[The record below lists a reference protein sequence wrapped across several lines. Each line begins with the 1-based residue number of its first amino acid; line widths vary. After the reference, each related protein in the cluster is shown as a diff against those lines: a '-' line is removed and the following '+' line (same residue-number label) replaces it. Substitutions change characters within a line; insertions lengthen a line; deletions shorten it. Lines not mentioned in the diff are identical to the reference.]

1 MLSSGV
7 VPAFHFALRHRYL
20 RGAIRRCAR
29 DGVGPSTGKGP
40 QANGTGAHRRAE
52 SVQLIARDACSPKPN
67 EQLSPGRH
75 VTMAIES
82 VGTRGQS
89 ASASLLLERLVWV
102 RLIAVTQPVSR
113 RSVPM
118 PCQCRP
124 NAVPMVSWIAKCQF
138 CHMLSMACRVVR
150 VGCSELVQIPELQTS
165 GSRRS
170 TTTVSYT
177 RTWTRARATRAASRR
192 RQRVSQDLAT
202 GSRHDEVDHL
212 TPLEDL
218 TPLEVGGSNDLA
230 NQWPEAAEPR
240 PGFHEKDQV

>member
-1 MLSSGV
+1 VLSSGV

-118 PCQCRP
+118 PSECRANGVLDSQMP
-124 NAVPMVSWIAKCQF
+124 VLPHAKHGVP
-138 CHMLSMACRVVR
+138 
-150 VGCSELVQIPELQTS
+150 
-165 GSRRS
+165 RS
-170 TTTVSYT
+170 TSWLF
-177 RTWTRARATRAASRR
+177 RAGPDTRAPDEWFEAFNDDRVIHPYLDEGQSDKSRIP
-192 RQRVSQDLAT
+192 T
-202 GSRHDEVDHL
+202 
-212 TPLEDL
+212 
-218 TPLEVGGSNDLA
+218 
-230 NQWPEAAEPR
+230 
-240 PGFHEKDQV
+240 